1 MDITQLREKIDNID
15 DQLVNL
21 FTQRME
27 ITRDIAA
34 YKKEN
39 NLPIYVPARERQKLQ
54 EVAKLAGPDMDD
66 YTRVLYSMIF
76 ELSRSYQS
84 KQNST
89 ATELYRKITDS
100 IENTSKLFPQAPM
113 VACQGV
119 EGAYSQIAC
128 EKIFKNPMIM
138 YFKNFDAIF
147 GAIEQG
153 LCQYGILPIENSTA
167 GSVKKVYD
175 LMIHHN
181 FSIVRTFRLKIDH
194 NLLAKPGTKLS
205 DIQEIYSH
213 EQAINQCSDFL
224 KNMPGVK
231 IFKNPMIMY
240 FKNFDAIFGAIEQ
253 GLCQYG
259 ILPIENS
266 TAGSVKKVYDLMIHH
281 NFSIVR
287 TFRLKI
293 DHNLLAKP
301 GTKLSDIQEI
311 YSHEQAINQCSDFLK
326 NMPGVKIIPVENTAV
341 AAQMVAQSQDNHG
354 AAISSKGC
362 EEIYGLCS
370 LADSIQDKG
379 NNRTRF
385 ICISK
390 NLEIYPGADKT
401 SIMMVLPHKPGA
413 LYKVLARLY
422 VLGINVIKL
431 ESRPI
436 PDRDF
441 EFMFYFDL
449 ETSIY
454 SQEFVQLMC
463 ELDDLCE
470 EFKYLGSYSEVV

>member
-1 MDITQLREKIDNID
+1 MEISELREQIDAVD
-15 DQLVNL
+15 DKLVEL
-21 FTQRME
+21 FTKRMQLSAK
-27 ITRDIAA
+27 IAD

-39 NLPIYVPARERQKLQ
+39 KLPIYVPAREREKLQ
-54 EVAKLAGPDMDD
+54 EVAKQAGSEMDN

-84 KQNST
+84 KRNNDST
-89 ATELYRKITDS
+89 PLHQRIVES
-100 IENTSKLFPQAPM
+100 IENTPKLFPQAPM

-119 EGAYSQIAC
+119 EGAYAQIAC
-128 EKIFKNPMIM
+128 EKMFKSPFIM
-138 YFKNFDAIF
+138 YFKNFEGIFNAIDK
-147 GAIEQG
+147 G

-205 DIQEIYSH
+205 SVKEIYSH

-224 KNMPGVK
+224 N
-231 IFKNPMIMY
+231 
-240 FKNFDAIFGAIEQ
+240 
-253 GLCQYG
+253 
-259 ILPIENS
+259 
-266 TAGSVKKVYDLMIHH
+266 T
-281 NFSIVR
+281 
-287 TFRLKI
+287 
-293 DHNLLAKP
+293 
-301 GTKLSDIQEI
+301 
-311 YSHEQAINQCSDFLK
+311 
-326 NMPGVKIIPVENTAV
+326 MPGVKIIPVENTAV
-341 AAQMVAQSQDNHG
+341 AAKMVSESDRDDV
-354 AAISSKGC
+354 AAISSRSC
-362 EEIYGLCS
+362 EELYNLCC
-370 LADSIQDKG
+370 LADNIQDKG

-390 NLEIYPGADKT
+390 NLEIYPGSDKT
-401 SIMMVLPHKPGA
+401 SIMMVLSHKPGA
-413 LYKVLARLY
+413 LYKVLARMY

-454 SQEFVQLMC
+454 SEEFVQLMC

-470 EFKYLGSYSEVV
+470 EFKYLGSYTEVV

>member
-1 MDITQLREKIDNID
+1 MELSDLREQIDSID
-15 DQLVNL
+15 DQLVAL
-21 FTQRME
+21 FVKRMGLSAQVA
-27 ITRDIAA
+27 D
-34 YKKEN
+34 YKKARN
-39 NLPIYVPARERQKLQ
+39 MPIHVPAREREILKD
-54 EVAKLAGPDMDD
+54 VAEKAGPEMAN
-66 YTRVLYSMIF
+66 YTRVLYSMLF

-84 KQNST
+84 KRNT
-89 ATELYRKITDS
+89 DTTPLYQTITKS
-100 IENTSKLFPQAPM
+100 IENTDKLFPQAPM

-128 EKIFKNPMIM
+128 EKMFKAPMIM
-138 YFKNFDAIF
+138 YFKNFDGVF
-147 GAIEQG
+147 NAIEQG

-181 FSIVRTFRLKIDH
+181 FSIVRTFRMKVDH
-194 NLLAKPGTKLS
+194 NLIAKPGAKLS
-205 DIQEIYSH
+205 EIKEIYSH

-224 KNMPGVK
+224 KSLPGVK
-231 IFKNPMIMY
+231 VI
-240 FKNFDAIFGAIEQ
+240 A
-253 GLCQYG
+253 
-259 ILPIENS
+259 
-266 TAGSVKKVYDLMIHH
+266 
-281 NFSIVR
+281 
-287 TFRLKI
+287 
-293 DHNLLAKP
+293 
-301 GTKLSDIQEI
+301 
-311 YSHEQAINQCSDFLK
+311 
-326 NMPGVKIIPVENTAV
+326 VENTAV
-341 AAQMVAQSQDNHG
+341 AANMVAQSDRMDV
-354 AAISSKGC
+354 AAISSHAC
-362 EEIYGLCS
+362 EDIYGLKS

-390 NLEIYPGADKT
+390 NLEIYPGSDKT
-401 SIMMVLPHKPGA
+401 SIMMILSHKPGA
-413 LYKVLARLY
+413 LYRVLARMY

-454 SQEFVQLMC
+454 SEEFVQLMC

-470 EFKYLGSYSEVV
+470 EFKYLGSYTEVV